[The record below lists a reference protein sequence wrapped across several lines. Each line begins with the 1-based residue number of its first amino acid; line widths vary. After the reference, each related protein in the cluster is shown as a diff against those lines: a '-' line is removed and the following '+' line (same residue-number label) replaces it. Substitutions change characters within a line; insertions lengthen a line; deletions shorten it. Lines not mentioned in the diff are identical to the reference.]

1 MFTHMLKKDVRDLR
15 KQLSNYIKKYKG
27 EKIYISKY
35 NKIIGEIRFYTDKE
49 KESIMLEIAKE
60 IIKNNNS
67 KNQLN
72 LFS

>member
-1 MFTHMLKKDVRDLR
+1 MFIHMLKKDVRDLR
-15 KQLSNYIKKYKG
+15 KQLSSYIKKYKG
-27 EKIYISKY
+27 KKIYISKY

>member
-1 MFTHMLKKDVRDLR
+1 MFIHMLKKDVRDLR

>member
-1 MFTHMLKKDVRDLR
+1 MFIHMLKKDVRDLR

-27 EKIYISKY
+27 KKIYISKY

>member
-1 MFTHMLKKDVRDLR
+1 MLKKDVRELR
-15 KQLSNYIKKYKG
+15 KKLSNYIKIYKG
-27 EKIYISKY
+27 RKIYISKY

-49 KESIMLEIAKE
+49 KEAIMLEIAKE
-60 IIKNNNS
+60 IIENNNS